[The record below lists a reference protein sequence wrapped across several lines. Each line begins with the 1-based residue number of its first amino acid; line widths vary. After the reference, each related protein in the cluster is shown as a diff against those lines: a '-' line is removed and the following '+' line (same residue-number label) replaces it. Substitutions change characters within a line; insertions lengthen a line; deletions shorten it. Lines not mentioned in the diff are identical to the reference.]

1 MRLYTEHL
9 PFLSCIWIGSN
20 NIVVS
25 VIDENCLLKLRQI
38 ARFAVLTGEKPL
50 CPLQGH
56 SCMPML
62 YSVDD
67 NGQIY
72 FMSKLDNTQK
82 KETAGLSAMRKFQSL
97 DRQARNETN
106 DNALDSVHQNTIN
119 CIRRVSDHEFSTSSL
134 DGQLVVWDLKVTCAH
149 YIPLLYDN
157 NNVLID
163 PSLFVKLLENS
174 IAGLKI
180 T

>member
-1 MRLYTEHL
+1 
-9 PFLSCIWIGSN
+9 
-20 NIVVS
+20 
-25 VIDENCLLKLRQI
+25 
-38 ARFAVLTGEKPL
+38 
-50 CPLQGH
+50 
-56 SCMPML
+56 MPML

-72 FMSKLDNTQK
+72 FVSKLDNTQK
-82 KETAGLSAMRKFQSL
+82 KEIAGLSAMRKFQSL

-134 DGQLVVWDLKVTCAH
+134 DGQLVVWDLKVNCR
-149 YIPLLYDN
+149 IPFVYLRFVTIIHFDIVNNDN
-157 NNVLID
+157 DIYSN
-163 PSLFVKLLENS
+163 PSFLFLSVKLLENS

-180 T
+180 A